1 MSKYDYEYEYDPI
14 YCYPNSDVLRN
25 MMDIRDQDRL
35 SKIERG
41 HFFHQNNRIDEEII
55 AIFPKNLGKVYIY
68 RVFPY
73 YYGDKKE

>member
-41 HFFHQNNRIDEEII
+41 HFFHQDN
-55 AIFPKNLGKVYIY
+55 
-68 RVFPY
+68 
-73 YYGDKKE
+73 